1 MTKVK
6 KASKWEPHTGK
17 RTCHRKWQKGIASQL
32 EKKERKKERK
42 KESEWEKDEK
52 VTDKMSFREECIEGR
67 LHQRPIL

>member
-42 KESEWEKDEK
+42 KANEKRTK
-52 VTDKMSFREECIEGR
+52 K
-67 LHQRPIL
+67 